1 MTEGSSNIHVIVGNR
16 PEKKNLSKI
25 QRTPCRKTVRRDN
38 RGQLALYFPNIAV
51 YNHRSIWKKIKSFCT
66 EFKELEMGAAFHS
79 EVWEKKESKKHKFK
93 IDEMLELEGI
103 SYVSTPRPNRRGG
116 GSAITCDESKF
127 YLKEINLPNPD
138 NLEVTFAALRPK
150 AVESPQFVIILC
162 AVYSPPRSRKKA
174 KLVDFISN
182 TYNYLK
188 STKFPSAYFSLG
200 GDINDLNPEL
210 LINIS
215 PKFRQIVTLPT
226 RGKKTLSVIITDL
239 GEYYQCPEILPPLQP
254 DVLGRGKPSDHNTPY
269 ARTFLDR
276 SKPRTQNFTLKSV
289 RSYPESGII
298 EFGKWIQSENF
309 ISVELAPTSS
319 DKVSAL
325 ENLISGKIEDIF
337 PIVEKKFYIN
347 DKEFMNKKMRLIR
360 RQKSREYSK
369 HKKSDKFKNFRRN
382 FFN

>member
-1 MTEGSSNIHVIVGNR
+1 MPEGSSNIDVIVGNR
-16 PEKKNLSKI
+16 PAKKNLSKR
-25 QRTPCRKTVRRDN
+25 QRIPCRKTVRRDN
-38 RGQLALYFPNIAV
+38 RGQLALFFPNIAV

-182 TYNYLK
+182 T
-188 STKFPSAYFSLG
+188 
-200 GDINDLNPEL
+200 L
-210 LINIS
+210 L
-215 PKFRQIVTLPT
+215 Q
-226 RGKKTLSVIITDL
+226 
-239 GEYYQCPEILPPLQP
+239 LQ
-254 DVLGRGKPSDHNTPY
+254 G
-269 ARTFLDR
+269 A
-276 SKPRTQNFTLKSV
+276 
-289 RSYPESGII
+289 
-298 EFGKWIQSENF
+298 
-309 ISVELAPTSS
+309 
-319 DKVSAL
+319 
-325 ENLISGKIEDIF
+325 
-337 PIVEKKFYIN
+337 
-347 DKEFMNKKMRLIR
+347 
-360 RQKSREYSK
+360 
-369 HKKSDKFKNFRRN
+369 
-382 FFN
+382 